1 MTDTADINPGDGKP
15 ATPITAPK
23 PDWADCDLDDLASLP
38 PRLTLKEAARLC
50 RRSDR
55 WLRGQRRDGLIKTTK
70 VGRAKLIKREEL
82 LRFLSEE

>member
-1 MTDTADINPGDGKP
+1 MTLDTD
-15 ATPITAPK
+15 
-23 PDWADCDLDDLASLP
+23 DLDGLAGLP

-55 WLRGQRRDGLIKTTK
+55 WLRNQRRYGLIEIVK

-82 LRFLSEE
+82 LRFLGEE